1 MYASHSAN
9 APPART
15 TDPKAPSITPGP
27 SSLPGVS
34 MLVRIGPHAT
44 RHQITHAIHTL
55 RARAKQTTGDER
67 AALDQA
73 IDDLLEQ
80 WVEAE
85 Q

>member
-1 MYASHSAN
+1 
-9 APPART
+9 
-15 TDPKAPSITPGP
+15 
-27 SSLPGVS
+27 
-34 MLVRIGPHAT
+34 MLIRIGPHAT

-55 RARAKQTTGDER
+55 RTRAKQTTGDDR

-80 WVEAE
+80 WAEAD